1 MNPLLFVILS
11 YIDVRLLLYQDSLG
25 NKKRPSQ
32 SPNSFPIPFRSAAR
46 HQHRACR
53 GQEHREWHRGLQA
66 HDQRRRRRLC
76 LIWDLEGKDGFLE
89 SWRRASAI
97 AKARWSS
104 SWPRAQ
110 AGPHRKEH
118 ALCWHPSRKQRCSQR
133 RALAILF
140 WRTAPCTAPWLGT
153 EVVFANCAIIL
164 AGSH

>member
-110 AGPHRKEH
+110 AGPHRQEH
-118 ALCWHPSRKQRCSQR
+118 VLCWHLSRNKG
-133 RALAILF
+133 APNVGLWPLAILA
-140 WRTAPCTAPWLGT
+140 RSALHGAWLGT